1 MCLAAP
7 SLTSGNEWCA
17 GSSVIML
24 IGCLGTVV
32 ICDPL
37 GQYKNYKE
45 GRVTDPSGPDEDY
58 SDYNENSEEVRP
70 GIGPGGQFPGPGM
83 RPGIGPGRPGGPGQR
98 PNPGR
103 RTFQNENANYNYPT
117 YLSK

>member
-1 MCLAAP
+1 M
-7 SLTSGNEWCA
+7 
-17 GSSVIML
+17 GSALEAEIDTEVSVAEVKFPRF
-24 IGCLGTVV
+24 GGHPNTREN
-32 ICDPL
+32 
-37 GQYKNYKE
+37 G
-45 GRVTDPSGPDEDY
+45 GPSGQDEDY

-103 RTFQNENANYNYPT
+103 RTFQNENANYNYPA